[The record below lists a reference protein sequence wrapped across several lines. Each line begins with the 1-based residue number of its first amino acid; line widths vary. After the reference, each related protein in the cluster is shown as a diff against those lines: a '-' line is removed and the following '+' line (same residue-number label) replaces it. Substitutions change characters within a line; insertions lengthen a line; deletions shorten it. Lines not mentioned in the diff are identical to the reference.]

1 MPDKVDSL
9 ANCRVLVVEDDEGI
23 HQLLIG
29 HFLDLIGIKDIEF
42 AIDGVVGLEAAR
54 RWHPDLI
61 VLDLEMPRMNGL
73 EMLRQL
79 KADFTLADIPV
90 IIETAEESSERREQM
105 FELGATDFVSKPL
118 ICKEFQGRVKV
129 HLENRLHVRRLEAD
143 LERIQQELRDA
154 ATLQRALLP
163 SSARLAE
170 KEKRYGLI
178 IRQVFEPCSQL
189 GGDFWGMIPIDDR
202 RVGVFICDFA
212 GHGVGAAMN
221 TFQLHTLLER
231 LPAPDPADPAAFVHL
246 VNQSLCA
253 NLNGRQYATFLFA
266 VLDLSTD
273 RLRYAA
279 GASPNP
285 IVGRRG
291 TTEIKILQGAG
302 VPLGLWAEAAYEN
315 HEIDFPEGSFLFLF
329 SDALTEAPMLD
340 GSLLGT
346 DGVRALVVE
355 SALAAPPDQALTSIL
370 AGMYQPVVGSGLA
383 DDLTMVWVERRRDR
397 RATDQQ
403 KAENRS

>member
-1 MPDKVDSL
+1 
-9 ANCRVLVVEDDEGI
+9 
-23 HQLLIG
+23 
-29 HFLDLIGIKDIEF
+29 
-42 AIDGVVGLEAAR
+42 
-54 RWHPDLI
+54 
-61 VLDLEMPRMNGL
+61 
-73 EMLRQL
+73 
-79 KADFTLADIPV
+79 
-90 IIETAEESSERREQM
+90 
-105 FELGATDFVSKPL
+105 
-118 ICKEFQGRVKV
+118 
-129 HLENRLHVRRLEAD
+129 
-143 LERIQQELRDA
+143 
-154 ATLQRALLP
+154 LLP
-163 SSARLAE
+163 SGARLAE

-189 GGDFWGMIPIDDR
+189 GGDFWGTIPIDDR

-231 LPAPDPADPAAFVHL
+231 LPVPDPRDPAAFVHL

-266 VLDLSTD
+266 ILDLSTD

-291 TTEIKILQGAG
+291 TTATSVLQGAG
-302 VPLGLWAEAAYEN
+302 VPLGLWAEATYEN
-315 HEIDFPEGSFLFLF
+315 HEIDFPDGSFLFLF
-329 SDALTEAPMLD
+329 SDALTEAPLLD

-355 SALAAPPDQALTSIL
+355 KALAAAPDQALTSIL
-370 AGMYQPVVGSGLA
+370 AGMDQPLIGSGLE
-383 DDLTMVWVERRRDR
+383 DDLTMVWIERGRDSS
-397 RATDQQ
+397 APEQQ
-403 KAENRS
+403 KAGARS